1 MTGADRR
8 KKLIFLMRESEQ
20 PLSGTQ
26 LGQVTGVSRQVVVQD
41 IALLRTEGYPI
52 VSTAKG
58 YLLNEPKCA
67 TRVLKVCHTNEQVEE
82 ELTTIVDLGGTVL
95 NVMVNHRVYG
105 RVEAALNIR
114 NRRDVHRK
122 IGSAFE
128 CDFRLSFS
136 QDFRGKRRSARRDR
150 ACTAE
155 KGLSGGSDALRAG
168 DTCLNGTI
176 CRMTHRMACHAA
188 PVCHR
193 ELLPCRKE
201 SFCGS

>member
-8 KKLIFLMRESEQ
+8 KKTD
-20 PLSGTQ
+20 LSDAGVGTAA
-26 LGQVTGVSRQVVVQD
+26 LRDAAWTGHGVSRQVVVQD

-105 RVEAALNIR
+105 RVEAALNIEEPA
-114 NRRDVHRK
+114 
-122 IGSAFE
+122 GCA
-128 CDFRLSFS
+128 
-136 QDFRGKRRSARRDR
+136 
-150 ACTAE
+150 
-155 KGLSGGSDALRAG
+155 GLL
-168 DTCLNGTI
+168 
-176 CRMTHRMACHAA
+176 
-188 PVCHR
+188 
-193 ELLPCRKE
+193 K
-201 SFCGS
+201 

>member
-105 RVEAALNIR
+105 RSGSGAQYR
-114 NRRDVHRK
+114 NRRDVQGFLNDLRTGK
-122 IGSAFE
+122 SVPLLNVTSW
-128 CDFRLSFS
+128 LSFS

-176 CRMTHRMACHAA
+176 CRMTHRMACHAGT
-188 PVCHR
+188 CM
-193 ELLPCRKE
+193 
-201 SFCGS
+201 S